1 MIKMKKNGCFA
12 CILFFTGSLFAAT
25 SDYKL
30 VWADEF
36 SRNGAPDP
44 ENWTFEHG
52 HVRNHE
58 AQWYQPENAFCTNG
72 LLVIEGRRER
82 VPNTNFLPN
91 SKHWATKWKFAKYTS
106 SCLITKGLHSWKYG
120 RFEMRAKI
128 DVRAGLWPAF
138 WTLGVEGEWPDNGEV
153 DIMEYYRGSLLA
165 NAFWGSGKRFQPRKN
180 AAKKPLTELDDPD
193 WADHFHIWRMDWNKD
208 SIKLYV
214 DDLLLN
220 EIDLELTY
228 NPPGHPIENP
238 FRQPHYLLVNLA
250 IGGSAGGDPA
260 ETDFPARYEI
270 DYVRV
275 YQK

>member
-1 MIKMKKNGCFA
+1 M
-12 CILFFTGSLFAAT
+12 
-25 SDYKL
+25 
-30 VWADEF
+30 
-36 SRNGAPDP
+36 
-44 ENWTFEHG
+44 
-52 HVRNHE
+52 
-58 AQWYQPENAFCTNG
+58 
-72 LLVIEGRRER
+72 
-82 VPNTNFLPN
+82 
-91 SKHWATKWKFAKYTS
+91 
-106 SCLITKGLHSWKYG
+106 
-120 RFEMRAKI
+120 
-128 DVRAGLWPAF
+128 
-138 WTLGVEGEWPDNGEV
+138 GVEGEWPDNGEV